1 MNNYIEIIN
10 KNKLIL
16 YNKNKKEIIENTFN
30 DYINRILSKDLT
42 TINGRL
48 DAVKNKYGYKKLT
61 PLFIDDYLC
70 FIPIEKIKENII
82 YINVF
87 NVVEVNENKIVFLD
101 GQNLK
106 IYKNSKSILN
116 NIKRAKQ
123 IKKLK

>member
-1 MNNYIEIIN
+1 MTNYIEIIN